1 MNDIHIIA
9 DFHASDTSD
18 MESQL
23 NHAVTVAREKAI
35 QNGTCGIL
43 VMRDGHY
50 RFTVALAPHV
60 PVGLIY
66 EHTPGL
72 ASSLS

>member
-23 NHAVTVAREKAI
+23 NHAVTVAREK
-35 QNGTCGIL
+35 QSRT
-43 VMRDGHY
+43 
-50 RFTVALAPHV
+50 APAA
-60 PVGLIY
+60 Y
-66 EHTPGL
+66 
-72 ASSLS
+72 S